1 LINIYCK
8 TVQKACTTT
17 KYSNI
22 YTCKEVGT
30 VFKTYLL
37 CYFAHYFATSCICSH
52 SQRWANMLE
61 IKLISTYSPWCK
73 KILVGLLILSREHK
87 ITWNLSTEQ
96 LFCKYARSNAQKIK
110 F

>member
-8 TVQKACTTT
+8 RGTKAWTTT

-37 CYFAHYFATSCICSH
+37 YYFVHYFATSCICSH
-52 SQRWANMLE
+52 SQRQANMLE
-61 IKLISTYSPWCK
+61 I
-73 KILVGLLILSREHK
+73 
-87 ITWNLSTEQ
+87 NL
-96 LFCKYARSNAQKIK
+96 K
-110 F
+110 